1 MCENTD
7 KQICNKFFFKLGKT
21 GTETYEMMKT
31 AFGDEAMSRSR
42 VFEWF
47 RPFKE
52 GRQSVN
58 SDPRSGRPSTSRI
71 EDKIAQVKAVVR
83 SDRRLTVREIA
94 QECQISVGSCD
105 EILRKDLN
113 MRRVSAKFVPR
124 LLTEDKQFQRLATSL
139 SQDEEPLKRTTVS
152 GHCNHNT
159 EFDTAELQ
167 EIPKSEFQKWFEDWK
182 HCWTKCVTT
191 NAAYFEGY

>member
-7 KQICNKFFFKLGKT
+7 QRICIKFCFKLGKT

-31 AFGDEAMSRSR
+31 AFADEVMSRAR
-42 VFEWF
+42 VFEWL
-47 RPFKE
+47 RRFKE

-58 SDPRSGRPSTSRI
+58 SDPRSGRPSTSRN

-94 QECQISVGSCD
+94 QEYHISVGSCD

-124 LLTEDKQFQRLATSL
+124 LLTEDQQFQRLATSSDL
-139 SQDEEPLKRTTVS
+139 FQ
-152 GHCNHNT
+152 
-159 EFDTAELQ
+159 
-167 EIPKSEFQKWFEDWK
+167 SESDDS
-182 HCWTKCVTT
+182 
-191 NAAYFEGY
+191 

>member
-7 KQICNKFFFKLGKT
+7 QRICIKFCFKLGKT

-31 AFGDEAMSRSR
+31 EFGKEVMSRVR

-52 GRQSVN
+52 GRQSMN
-58 SDPRSGRPSTSRI
+58 SDPRSGRPSTSSN

-94 QECQISVGSCD
+94 QECHIFVGSCD
-105 EILRKDLN
+105 
-113 MRRVSAKFVPR
+113 
-124 LLTEDKQFQRLATSL
+124 
-139 SQDEEPLKRTTVS
+139 
-152 GHCNHNT
+152 
-159 EFDTAELQ
+159 
-167 EIPKSEFQKWFEDWK
+167 
-182 HCWTKCVTT
+182 
-191 NAAYFEGY
+191 